1 VEEQATTTKTN
12 WRVLARAQTVYENRS
27 ALTGAGPTAGA
38 GFGIQTTAI
47 ASRVHAAVA
56 GSPESPQ
63 GGSSE
68 LKEDALLSLVGSQ
81 RILVFNDEKVSR
93 QGAKERRKHAKKA
106 QLLCVR
112 LFYLRALAGN
122 CFKSLAE

>member
-1 VEEQATTTKTN
+1 LPRKGRKTFPERPDKNGLRFVELISQRSSAVVSTQVEPRCRNRKPAVEEQATTTKTN

-47 ASRVHAAVA
+47 ATRVHAAVA

-68 LKEDALLSLVGSQ
+68 LKRMRCS
-81 RILVFNDEKVSR
+81 
-93 QGAKERRKHAKKA
+93 H
-106 QLLCVR
+106 
-112 LFYLRALAGN
+112 
-122 CFKSLAE
+122 